1 MAVQRQ
7 PDSSSALRPNQASGG
22 FLGSSS
28 SGDSC
33 FVPKTAARGHAQFCR
48 IELSADA
55 HQVRNGLSKKPAEA
69 WGQPERLV
77 CHASRLVC
85 AAEPIVGSSQKEN
98 GLAVA
103 WMLLDKL
110 REAARSKLPFLL
122 AEGKECQIEL
132 SFRPG
137 RVRFEGTRATP
148 SWPQRHPRRQ
158 RRMRRG
164 SPERHRSEAALKRS
178 ERLVCILFQMIRVH
192 THHELCLR
200 EFRRIRRNLQK
211 SLI

>member
-1 MAVQRQ
+1 MVVTRGVCLGFLAL
-7 PDSSSALRPNQASGG
+7 SSAGSGG
-22 FLGSSS
+22 LEAAWQQLSRAILASFQKPLPADMRSSV
-28 SGDSC
+28 GLNW
-33 FVPKTAARGHAQFCR
+33 V
-48 IELSADA
+48 ADA

-85 AAEPIVGSSQKEN
+85 AAEPIVSSSQKEN
-98 GLAVA
+98 GFAVA

-137 RVRFEGTRATP
+137 WVRFEGTRATP

-178 ERLVCILFQMIRVH
+178 ERLVVYSSR
-192 THHELCLR
+192 
-200 EFRRIRRNLQK
+200 
-211 SLI
+211 